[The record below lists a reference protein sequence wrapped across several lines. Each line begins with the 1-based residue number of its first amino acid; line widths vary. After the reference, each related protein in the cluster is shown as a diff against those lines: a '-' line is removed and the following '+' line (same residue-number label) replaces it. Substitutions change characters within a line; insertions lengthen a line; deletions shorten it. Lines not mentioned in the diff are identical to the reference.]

1 MGRLEPVIT
10 VIIEPYSYLI
20 IAGLCAK
27 VYEHENY
34 KGDSHE
40 IMETNHFDF
49 PRNWNDKVSSVK
61 VSIDCT
67 LELFKQYKKS
77 VLLDIVV
84 ENNAFLKGSNDKV
97 SSVACTCQS
106 KF

>member
-1 MGRLEPVIT
+1 MGRLEPVVT

-49 PRNWNDKVSSVK
+49 PKNWNDKVSSVK
-61 VSIDCT
+61 VSDGCT
-67 LELFKQYKKS
+67 LDLFKHYKKS
-77 VLLDIVV
+77 VLLDTVV
-84 ENNAFLKGSNDKV
+84 KNGNLFKGYNDKV
-97 SSVACTCQS
+97 SSVTCTCQS